1 MVAELEQDTQKTN
14 ILGQN
19 VPEKF
24 DWQKKQREMY
34 EEKKQKQ
41 EQEDIITG
49 KMLKRQFLITYLL
62 PIHQTPTNQE
72 SILILLLTLLPHQTY
87 LKL

>member
-41 EQEDIITG
+41 EQEDIISG
-49 KMLKRQFLITYLL
+49 
-62 PIHQTPTNQE
+62 
-72 SILILLLTLLPHQTY
+72 
-87 LKL
+87 